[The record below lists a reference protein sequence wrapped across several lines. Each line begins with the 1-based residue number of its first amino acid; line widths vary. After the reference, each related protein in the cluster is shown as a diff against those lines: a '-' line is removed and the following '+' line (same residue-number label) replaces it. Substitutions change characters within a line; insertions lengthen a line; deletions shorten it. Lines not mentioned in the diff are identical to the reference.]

1 MRVLNCGQGS
11 DQWKAERTA
20 IINGIRRRPASLAPA
35 MMGVDSNISRSDL
48 VRMWAIGEER
58 EINDWVE
65 RVLFPR
71 GHEVERAA
79 RALVEERLGEDM
91 FPITGVDDSG
101 IFLASLDGMNDSGDL
116 TLEIKQWNQ
125 AKAAAV
131 KAGKCPDCD
140 YPQVIQGLMVS
151 GAKWCLYVVTDGTP
165 EKYVELYVNADPAF
179 AEKLKRGWDQ
189 LEDDAR
195 NYTHPSA
202 DPVVIGVSPESLPAL
217 RIEVTGMVTASN
229 LREFKAHAIA
239 VFDGINT
246 DLQTDADFANAEKAI
261 KFCAD
266 IESRIDAAKQHA
278 LSQTAS
284 IDELFRTLDE
294 IKNDLARNKRLTLEK
309 LVKVRKDAIRVEI
322 MNEGVKALADH
333 YAKLASRIGVAKF
346 PGAPV
351 DFAGAIKGKRTI
363 ASLRDAVSTTLAHA
377 KIAANELADR
387 MDVNLKVLHG
397 SEDASLFPDA
407 ETLAT
412 KEPADV
418 LAIMQGRIARAK
430 EEADRRAEEAR
441 ERIRRE
447 EQAREEADRRA
458 KAEAERRAEEDLA
471 KVGEPPRGGVSQ
483 PQAAAEPDAADWRA
497 ELVDIRELCRAI
509 ADGKAPADLVRFEQA
524 AGNRLATALKDSAE
538 VPGVR
543 FTREE
548 SMAVRS

>member
-1 MRVLNCGQGS
+1 MRVLNNIHQGTTE
-11 DQWKAERTA
+11 WHAERS
-20 IINGIRRRPASLAPA
+20 IRRCASEAPA
-35 MMGVDSNISRSDL
+35 MMGLSKYISRSELLRIKSGGAPEDVSSAKQAIFDRGHEAEAAARVIAEQILGEDL
-48 VRMWAIGEER
+48 YPCTAVSDDDLYLASVDGMTDDGSIVWEHKLYSAALAEMLEDGCLSPEYLAQVDHQMMVTGAQKCLFMASDGTTDFCRWI
-58 EINDWVE
+58 WVE
-65 RVLFPR
+65 RDENR
-71 GHEVERAA
+71 IA
-79 RALVEERLGEDM
+79 ALV
-91 FPITGVDDSG
+91 
-101 IFLASLDGMNDSGDL
+101 A
-116 TLEIKQWNQ
+116 
-125 AKAAAV
+125 
-131 KAGKCPDCD
+131 
-140 YPQVIQGLMVS
+140 
-151 GAKWCLYVVTDGTP
+151 
-165 EKYVELYVNADPAF
+165 
-179 AEKLKRGWDQ
+179 GWDQ
-189 LEDDAR
+189 FALDLA

-229 LREFKAHAIA
+229 LREFKAHAVA

-322 MNEGVKALADH
+322 MNEGVKALAEH

-346 PGAPV
+346 PGAPI

-363 ASLRDAVSTTLAHA
+363 ESLRDAVSTALAHA

-387 MDVNLKVLHG
+387 MGENLKTLRG

-412 KEPADV
+412 KAPEDV
-418 LAIMQGRIARAK
+418 LAIMQGRIAQAK
-430 EEADRRAEEAR
+430 AEADRRAEEAR

-447 EQAREEADRRA
+447 EQAKAEADRRA
-458 KAEAERRAEEDLA
+458 QEDLA
-471 KVGEPPRGGVSQ
+471 SIAEPPRGGAIQ
-483 PQAAAEPDAADWRA
+483 PQVAAEPDAADWRA

-509 ADGKAPADLVRFEQA
+509 ADGEVHADLVQFNQA
-524 AGNRLATALKDSAE
+524 AGNRLATAIKDAGS

-543 FTREE
+543 FVRDK
-548 SMAVRS
+548 SMAVRV

>member
-1 MRVLNCGQGS
+1 MKILDCAQGS
-11 DQWKAERTA
+11 DAWHAERA
-20 IINGIRRRPASLAPA
+20 VRRCASEAPA
-35 MMGVDSNISRSDL
+35 MMGLSKYISRSELLRIKAGGAPED
-48 VRMWAIGEER
+48 VSRAKQAIF
-58 EINDWVE
+58 D
-65 RVLFPR
+65 R
-71 GHEVERAA
+71 GHAAEAAA
-79 RALVEERLGEDM
+79 RVIAEEIIGDELYPCVVISDDDIYLASVDGMTDDGGIIWEHKLHSAALAEMMEEGCLSPEYLAQIDHQMMVTGAQRCLFMASDSTRDICRWIWVDRDENRIEALVAGWEQFALD
-91 FPITGVDDSG
+91 
-101 IFLASLDGMNDSGDL
+101 LASY
-116 TLEIKQWNQ
+116 
-125 AKAAAV
+125 A
-131 KAGKCPDCD
+131 
-140 YPQVIQGLMVS
+140 
-151 GAKWCLYVVTDGTP
+151 
-165 EKYVELYVNADPAF
+165 
-179 AEKLKRGWDQ
+179 
-189 LEDDAR
+189 
-195 NYTHPSA
+195 HPSA

-246 DLQTDADFANAEKAI
+246 DLQTDSDFANAEKAI

-309 LVKVRKDAIRVEI
+309 LVKMRKDAIRVEI

-363 ASLRDAVSTTLAHA
+363 ESLRDAVSTTLAHA

-387 MDVNLKVLHG
+387 MDANLKVLRG

-407 ETLAT
+407 ESLAVQPPDQV
-412 KEPADV
+412 EAV
-418 LAIMQGRIARAK
+418 MAGRIAQAK
-430 EEADRRAEEAR
+430 AEAERRAEEAR

-447 EQAREEADRRA
+447 EQAKAEADRRA
-458 KAEAERRAEEDLA
+458 QEDLV
-471 KVGEPPRGGVSQ
+471 KPPRGGAIQ
-483 PQAAAEPDAADWRA
+483 PQVAAEPDAADWRA

-509 ADGKAPADLVRFEQA
+509 ADGEVHADLVQFNQA
-524 AGNRLATALKDSAE
+524 AGNRLATAIKDAGS

-543 FTREE
+543 FVRDK

>member
-1 MRVLNCGQGS
+1 MRVLNNIHQGS
-11 DQWKAERTA
+11 PEWHAERST
-20 IINGIRRRPASLAPA
+20 RRCASEAPA
-35 MMGVDSNISRSDL
+35 MMGLSKYISRSELLRIKSGGAPED
-48 VRMWAIGEER
+48 VSSAKQAVFDRGHAAEAAARGIAEAMIGEDLYPCTAVSDDDLYLASVDGMTDDGSIVWEHKLYSAALAKMIEDECLSPEYLAQVDHQMMVTGAQKCLFMASDGTTDFCR
-58 EINDWVE
+58 WIWVE
-65 RVLFPR
+65 RDESRIATL
-71 GHEVERAA
+71 RAGWEQF
-79 RALVEERLGEDM
+79 AL
-91 FPITGVDDSG
+91 
-101 IFLASLDGMNDSGDL
+101 DL
-116 TLEIKQWNQ
+116 E
-125 AKAAAV
+125 
-131 KAGKCPDCD
+131 
-140 YPQVIQGLMVS
+140 S
-151 GAKWCLYVVTDGTP
+151 
-165 EKYVELYVNADPAF
+165 
-179 AEKLKRGWDQ
+179 
-189 LEDDAR
+189 
-195 NYTHPSA
+195 YTHPSA

-309 LVKVRKDAIRVEI
+309 LVKARKDAIRVEI
-322 MNEGVKALADH
+322 MGEGVKALADH
-333 YAKLASRIGVAKF
+333 YANLASRIGVAKF

-387 MDVNLKVLHG
+387 MDANLKVLRG

-407 ETLAT
+407 ESLAVQPPDQV
-412 KEPADV
+412 EAV
-418 LAIMQGRIARAK
+418 MAGRIAQAK
-430 EEADRRAEEAR
+430 AEAERRAEEAR

-447 EQAREEADRRA
+447 EQAKAEADRRA
-458 KAEAERRAEEDLA
+458 QEDLV
-471 KVGEPPRGGVSQ
+471 KPPRGGAIQ
-483 PQAAAEPDAADWRA
+483 PQVAAEPDAADWRA

-509 ADGKAPADLVRFEQA
+509 ADGKAPADLVQFSQA
-524 AGNRLATALKDSAE
+524 AGNRLATALNGPGVNTAD

-543 FTREE
+543 FVRDK